1 MSFFQKKPMLNL
13 EKKITFIISEHL
25 QVEESEVVATANFTN
40 DLGADSLDIVDLLV
54 ELEKEFNIII
64 PDEEAAGITTVGE
77 LMNYIINALK
87 S

>member
-1 MSFFQKKPMLNL
+1 MLNL